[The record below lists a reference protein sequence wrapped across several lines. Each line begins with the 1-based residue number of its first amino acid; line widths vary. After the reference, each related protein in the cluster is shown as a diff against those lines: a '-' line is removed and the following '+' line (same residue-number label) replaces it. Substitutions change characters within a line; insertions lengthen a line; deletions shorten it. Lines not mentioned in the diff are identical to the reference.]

1 MDSAFG
7 PLNIT
12 PQSLAEEAGKFQRK
26 LDNAYAPITDSARQ
40 ISIDMDAIKN
50 ELRSH
55 SPTGCSTNSE
65 TNGLSTI
72 SCGKNGGG

>member
-26 LDNAYAPITDSARQ
+26 LEAGMSEEDTRFFGLKRECGLHESWDAGYAPTSQA
-40 ISIDMDAIKN
+40 A
-50 ELRSH
+50 
-55 SPTGCSTNSE
+55 
-65 TNGLSTI
+65 
-72 SCGKNGGG
+72 